1 MKGKGKWGLLDCG
14 VGATNAVLNRHQLGI
29 KLLFFGNARRRPRLR
44 LRLHLRL
51 RLGSMT
57 TFFCAQPPSPPP
69 PFVAV
74 PEIE

>member
-1 MKGKGKWGLLDCG
+1 MGKGGCFDCG

-29 KLLFFGNARRRPRLR
+29 KLLFFGNARRRLRPR

-57 TFFCAQPPSPPP
+57 TFFCALLPFPPP
-69 PFVAV
+69 PFVTV